1 MTKSYDLIAIGT
13 GTAAA
18 VTANTCRRAG
28 WTVAVV
34 DDLPYGGTCALR
46 GCDPKKMLVAA
57 AEAIDANAKM
67 QEKGVITGAINIDW
81 SALQQFKR
89 SFTDPVPEKREQG
102 FAEKG
107 IDTYHGKARFIG
119 PTQMAIDDVS
129 IDARY
134 IVIAAGAEP
143 ASLPIDGVEHLTY
156 SDQFLELEQLP
167 QRIVFIGGG
176 FIGFEFAHIAA
187 RAGVDMTILSRSR
200 SPLKNFDPDLVQVL
214 VKRTETLGV
223 TVATEHEA
231 VAVSEHNGTYTVLAR
246 TPNGEREFAAD
257 LVVHSGGRVPA
268 IADLDLKTANVAFD
282 GHAIALTKYLQST
295 SNPAIYVAGDAAGTR
310 SPLTPVAAL
319 EGKAVAAN
327 LLEGNHATVDYAG
340 IPTAVFSIPPLARV
354 GLLEA
359 EARQQNLEFS
369 VKHQEV
375 PHWFTARRVNEPC
388 YAFKTLVEEDTDR
401 VLGAHIVGPEAA
413 EVINLFGLAIRSK
426 LTASDLKYA
435 TFAYPTAGSDLES
448 MLP

>member
-1 MTKSYDLIAIGT
+1 MPKSYDLIAIGT

-18 VTANTCRRAG
+18 VTANICRKAG

-34 DDLPYGGTCALR
+34 DHLPFGGTCALR

-57 AEAIDANAKM
+57 AEAMDATARM
-67 QEKGVITGAINIDW
+67 QEKRVITGAINIDW
-81 SALQQFKR
+81 GALQQFKR

-119 PTQMAIDDVS
+119 PTQMAIDDVT

-143 ASLPIDGVEHLTY
+143 ARLPIDGVEHLTC

-167 QRIVFIGGG
+167 RRIVFVGGG

-187 RAGVDMTILSRSR
+187 RAGADVTILNRGP
-200 SPLKNFDPDLVQVL
+200 SPLEKFDPDLVQVL
-214 VKRTETLGV
+214 VKRTQMLGV

-231 VAVSEHNGTYTVLAR
+231 VAISEHNGTYTVLAR
-246 TPNGEREFAAD
+246 TPDGEREFTAD

-268 IADLDLKTANVAFD
+268 IVDLDLQAANVALD
-282 GHAIALTKYLQST
+282 GHAIALNEYLQST
-295 SNPAIYVAGDAAGTR
+295 SNPAIYAAGDAAGTE

-327 LLEGNHATVDYAG
+327 ILAENHATVDYAG

-354 GLLEA
+354 GLLEE
-359 EARQQNLEFS
+359 EARQQNLAFS
-369 VKHQEV
+369 VKHEEV
-375 PHWFTARRVNEPC
+375 PHWYTARRVNEPC

-413 EVINLFGLAIRSK
+413 EVINLFGFAIRSG
-426 LTASDLKYA
+426 LTAADLKYA
-435 TFAYPTAGSDLES
+435 TFAYPPAASDLES

>member
-1 MTKSYDLIAIGT
+1 MAKSYDLIAIGT

-34 DDLPYGGTCALR
+34 DNLPYGGTCALR

-57 AEAIDANAKM
+57 AEAMDAAARM
-67 QEKGVITGAINIDW
+67 QDKNVITGAINIDW

-107 IDTYHGKARFIG
+107 IDTYHGKARFTG
-119 PTQMAIDDVS
+119 PTQIAIDDVT
-129 IDARY
+129 IDARF

-143 ASLPIDGVEHLTY
+143 AHLPIDGVEHLSR
-156 SDQFLELEQLP
+156 SDQFLELKQLP
-167 QRIVFIGGG
+167 RRIIFVGGG

-187 RAGVDMTILSRSR
+187 RAGADVTILNRGPF
-200 SPLKNFDPDLVQVL
+200 PLERFDPDLVQVL
-214 VKRTETLGV
+214 VKRTQMLGV

-246 TPNGEREFAAD
+246 TPNGEREFVAD

-268 IADLDLKTANVAFD
+268 IVDLDLPTANVALD
-282 GHAIALTKYLQST
+282 GHVIALSEYLQST
-295 SNPAIYVAGDAAGTR
+295 SNPAIYAAGDAAGTR

-327 LLEGNHATVDYAG
+327 VLEGNHATVDYAG

-354 GLLEA
+354 GLLEE
-359 EARQQNLEFS
+359 EARQQNLAFS

-375 PHWFTARRVNEPC
+375 PHWYTARRVNEPC

-413 EVINLFGLAIRSK
+413 EVINLFGLAMRSG
-426 LTASDLKYA
+426 LTAADLKYA
-435 TFAYPTAGSDLES
+435 TFAYPTAASDLES

>member
-1 MTKSYDLIAIGT
+1 MAKSYDLIAIGT

-34 DDLPYGGTCALR
+34 DNLPYGGTCALR

-57 AEAIDANAKM
+57 AEAMDATARM
-67 QEKGVITGAINIDW
+67 QDKNVIVGAINIDW

-107 IDTYHGKARFIG
+107 IDTYHGKARFTG
-119 PTQMAIDDVS
+119 PTQMAIDDVT
-129 IDARY
+129 IDARF
-134 IVIAAGAEP
+134 IVIATGAEP
-143 ASLPIDGVEHLTY
+143 ARLPIDGVEHLTR

-167 QRIVFIGGG
+167 QRIVFVGGG

-187 RAGVDMTILSRSR
+187 RAGADVTILNRGP

-214 VKRTETLGV
+214 VKRTQALGV
-223 TVATEHEA
+223 TVATEHEV
-231 VAVSEHNGTYTVLAR
+231 VAISEHNGTYTVLAR
-246 TPNGEREFAAD
+246 TPNGEREFTAD

-268 IADLDLKTANVAFD
+268 IADLDLQTANVAFD
-282 GHAIALTKYLQST
+282 GHVIALNEHLQST
-295 SNPAIYVAGDAAGTR
+295 SNPAIYAAGDAADTH
-310 SPLTPVAAL
+310 SPLTPVAAM

-327 LLEGNHATVDYAG
+327 MLEGNHATVDYAG

-354 GLLEA
+354 GLLEE
-359 EARQQNLEFS
+359 EARQQNLAFS

-375 PHWFTARRVNEPC
+375 PHWYTARRVNEPC

-413 EVINLFGLAIRSK
+413 EVINLFGLAIRSG
-426 LTASDLKYA
+426 LTAADLKYA
-435 TFAYPTAGSDLES
+435 TFAYPTAASDLES

>member
-57 AEAIDANAKM
+57 AEAMDATARM
-67 QEKGVITGAINIDW
+67 QDKNVIAGAINIDW

-102 FAEKG
+102 FEEKG
-107 IDTYHGKARFIG
+107 IDTYHGKARFTG
-119 PTQMAIDDVS
+119 PTQMKIDDVT
-129 IDARY
+129 IDARH

-143 ASLPIDGVEHLTY
+143 ARLPIDGVEHLTR

-167 QRIVFIGGG
+167 QRIVFVGGG

-187 RAGVDMTILSRSR
+187 RAGADVTILNRGTF
-200 SPLKNFDPDLVQVL
+200 PLERFDPDLVQVL
-214 VKRTETLGV
+214 VKRTQMLGV

-231 VAVSEHNGTYTVLAR
+231 VAISEHNGTYTVLAR
-246 TPNGEREFAAD
+246 TPSGEREFTAD

-268 IADLDLKTANVAFD
+268 IAELDLQAANVAFD
-282 GHAIALTKYLQST
+282 GYAIALNEFLQST
-295 SNPAIYVAGDAAGTR
+295 SNPAIYAAGDAAGTR

-327 LLEGNHATVDYAG
+327 ILEGNHATVDYAG

-354 GLLEA
+354 GLLEE
-359 EARQQNLEFS
+359 EARQQNLTFS

-375 PHWFTARRVNEPC
+375 PHWYTARRVNEPC
-388 YAFKTLVEEDTDR
+388 YAFKTLVEEETDR

-413 EVINLFGLAIRSK
+413 EVINLFGLAIRSG
-426 LTASDLKYA
+426 LTAADLKYA
-435 TFAYPTAGSDLES
+435 TFAYPTAASDLEY
-448 MLP
+448 MRP